1 MTQRK
6 DQKWLSA
13 WLYSP
18 RPTPLCRSH
27 WFLDWLQLFVAAAT
41 PSSGLRLEGD
51 LRGKFVNKI
60 SLFYPSMGRS
70 RIKCVQLVIISYN
83 TNVTL
88 VPNAF
93 FGNSQRRAPST
104 WFLSSRARKSNW
116 AMDCKKE
123 GSKTQQAKQ
132 MLTLR
137 ISLHKRS
144 SVNTKEERTKRK
156 GSAFSD
162 VGTFPRIFQLCVFVS
177 ISLPGA
183 RCCWAGP
190 GRKLCLKSEFE
201 VWILSL
207 KNTKKW
213 SIRNHKK
220 S

>member
-51 LRGKFVNKI
+51 LRGKFINKI

-116 AMDCKKE
+116 IARRRDPLH
-123 GSKTQQAKQ
+123 SKPSKCWHLEFRCTREVAWIQRKSGQRGRVVLFQ
-132 MLTLR
+132 MLGLFPGFFSFVCLCQLVYQEQDVVEQDR
-137 ISLHKRS
+137 DASCALNQSLS
-144 SVNTKEERTKRK
+144 SE
-156 GSAFSD
+156 SF
-162 VGTFPRIFQLCVFVS
+162 L
-177 ISLPGA
+177 
-183 RCCWAGP
+183 
-190 GRKLCLKSEFE
+190 
-201 VWILSL
+201 
-207 KNTKKW
+207 
-213 SIRNHKK
+213 
-220 S
+220 